1 MKILFIGEHSGNSF
15 IQYQSLKKIYKNVDI
30 ISPSKKLFFNR
41 SSILEKIFSYIFYIK
56 FVELN

>member
-30 ISPSKKLFFNR
+30 ISPSR
-41 SSILEKIFSYIFYIK
+41 IIS
-56 FVELN
+56 